1 MRRILVAATAAL
13 FIGMTL
19 AGCVG
24 GNDNNNGGTGGSA
37 PPQATVRAVPLAPDV
52 GESVTFEATGAKD
65 GDDVSWDFGD
75 GTNGTG
81 MKATHSYAAPG
92 SYITVLTVKRG
103 DKSYTNDAALTYIN
117 VNAKQTD
124 LANVSESTAPKLD
137 ASASSQVVQKG
148 TEVRFSASGASWA
161 PNPDFDTEN
170 PVQGPGSGNEPFKPT
185 GDVNITWSFG
195 EGEPVQNATA
205 THTYETAGVY
215 VAKATATSTGGAKA
229 EYYLTIRVLPEAP
242 QGKNTP
248 RPNTYLHATIG
259 EPESLDP
266 AYDYET
272 SGGNVITQVY
282 ERLVDYQRDSAEKL
296 RPVLA
301 AEMPTASADG
311 KVYTIKVRPN
321 VKFHDGTTLDGDDI
335 KFSLDR
341 MIQLNDPH
349 SPAWIYEPIKGAGA
363 YFASAGTQA
372 DRDAYLDAGGVTVS
386 DDKMT
391 VTITLDYPDPAFM
404 ARLAF
409 NAASIVSKEA
419 FCASPGVETG
429 TCIPAAGQTRHP
441 WADQHVVGTGAYQL
455 ERWQPGQ
462 MIILKRFDNYW
473 GEKPAMEKVILQ
485 KVDDINTRL
494 LMLFSGQ
501 ADSVYV
507 PVDHDTDVIGK
518 AGVRII
524 ENPSWTVGF
533 LGMNQKFC
541 RGPEDAGFQ
550 SCMQQHGDAVPKGAD
565 GTADPL
571 FFSDINMRKAW
582 TLAFDYDT
590 YYNDILNKHGRM
602 LNGPLPNGIFGWDET
617 IPQPKQDLA
626 AAKEALAKTNH
637 SDGFTITVYYNSG
650 NTVREK
656 TAFLVKQNLESLGSN
671 INVNVQGLDWS
682 TAFLPKQ
689 RAAAMPVFYLGWAP
703 DYAFPDNYVV
713 TFAHSEKGIYSKRI
727 GYVNKDLD
735 AKLDELLQTT
745 DEAKLK
751 QGYSDAV
758 KTINDDY
765 VFIWLAQNGN
775 YHVQRDWV
783 TGYYYNPMHSGGPG
797 VGDYTKIGKS

>member
-1 MRRILVAATAAL
+1 MRRIFVAAVAAL
-13 FIGMTL
+13 FVGMTL

-24 GNDNNNGGTGGSA
+24 GNDQNDGTGGAA
-37 PPQATVRAVPLAPDV
+37 PPQTTVRASPLTPAA
-52 GESVTFEATGAKD
+52 GESVTFEATGAKE
-65 GDDVSWDFGD
+65 GDEVSWDFGD
-75 GTNGTG
+75 GSKGEGLST
-81 MKATHSYAAPG
+81 THAYTAPG
-92 SYITVLTVKRG
+92 SYIALLTVKRG
-103 DKSYTNDAALTYIN
+103 ERSYTNDAALTYIS
-117 VNAKQTD
+117 VSAKQTD

-148 TEVRFSASGASWA
+148 TEVRFAATGGAWVA
-161 PNPDFDTEN
+161 NPDFDPEN
-170 PVQGPGSGNEPFKPT
+170 PVQNAGSGNEPFKPT
-185 GDVNITWSFG
+185 GDVNITWDFG
-195 EGEPVQNATA
+195 DGTTVENKTA
-205 THTYETAGVY
+205 NHTYDEAGVY
-215 VAKATATSTGGAKA
+215 AAKATATSTTGATA
-229 EYYLTIRVLPEAP
+229 EYVLTIRVLPEAP
-242 QGKNTP
+242 AGTNTP

-272 SGGNVITQVY
+272 SGGTILQQVY

-301 AEMPTASADG
+301 SEMPTASDDG
-311 KVYTIKVRPN
+311 LTYTVKVRPN

-335 KFSLDR
+335 KYSLDR
-341 MIQLNDPH
+341 LVMLNDPH

-363 YFASAGTQA
+363 YFASGMGAA
-372 DRDAYLDAGGVTVS
+372 DRTAYLDAGGVKVS

-391 VTITLDYPDPAFM
+391 VTITLDYADPAFLY
-404 ARLAF
+404 RLAF

-429 TCIPAAGQTRHP
+429 TCLPAPGQTRHP
-441 WADQHVVGTGAYQL
+441 WADQNVVGTGPYQL

-462 MIILKRFDNYW
+462 MVILKRFDGYW
-473 GEKPAMEKVILQ
+473 GPKPQMEKVIVQ

-507 PVDHDTDVIGK
+507 PVDHDTDVEGK
-518 AGVRII
+518 AGVRIV
-524 ENPSWTVGF
+524 ENPSWTVSF

-541 RGPEDAGFQ
+541 RGPDDPGFQ

-565 GTADPL
+565 GQSDPL
-571 FFSDINMRKAW
+571 FFNDIEMRKAW

-590 YYNDILNKHGRM
+590 YYNDILKEHGRM
-602 LNGPLPNGIFGWDET
+602 LNGPLPKGIFGYDES

-626 AAKEALAKTNH
+626 AAKEALAKTEH
-637 SDGFTITVYYNSG
+637 ADGFTITVYFNSG

-656 TAFLVKQNLESLGSN
+656 TAFLLKQNIESLGPN
-671 INVNVQGLDWS
+671 IRVNVQGLDWS

-727 GYVNKDLD
+727 GYVNETLD
-735 AKLDELLQTT
+735 EKLDTLLKTT
-745 DEAKLK
+745 DEAELK

-758 KTINDDY
+758 KSINDDY
-765 VFIWLAQNGN
+765 VFIWLGQSAN
-775 YHVQRDWV
+775 YAVHRDWV
-783 TGYYYNPMHSGGPG
+783 TGYYYNPMHSGTNGI
-797 VGDYTKIGKS
+797 GDYAAIGKS